1 MTYPIVAMYADENT
15 VDKHF
20 DAPPGLNLSEAFF
33 ETENSRLTSVQVAA
47 AVALAVGICQ
57 V

>member
-1 MTYPIVAMYADENT
+1 MTKPIVAMYADEDT
-15 VDKHF
+15 VDKDF
-20 DAPPGLNLSEAFF
+20 VTPPGPTLSEAFF
-33 ETENSRLTSVQVAA
+33 GSENSRLTSVQVAA

>member
-1 MTYPIVAMYADENT
+1 MTKPIVAMYADEDT
-15 VDKHF
+15 VDRDF
-20 DAPPGLNLSEAFF
+20 VTPPGPTLSEAFF
-33 ETENSRLTSVQVAA
+33 GTENSQVTSVQVAA